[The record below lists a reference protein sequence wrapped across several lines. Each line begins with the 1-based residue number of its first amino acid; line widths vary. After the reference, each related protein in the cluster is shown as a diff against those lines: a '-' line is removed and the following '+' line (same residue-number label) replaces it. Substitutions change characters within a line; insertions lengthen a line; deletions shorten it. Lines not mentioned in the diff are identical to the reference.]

1 MPVALGHRHS
11 WCRHGQECLCHTWN
25 CYDESPV
32 NGNRMIR
39 FEDILDKVETYKP
52 DFDEELL
59 QKAYIFSARE
69 HRGQVRDSGEPYLV
83 HPLNVA
89 HILAELHLDETS
101 IAVGLLHDV
110 LEDTLTTKEKLQET
124 FGDDVAE
131 LVDGVTK
138 ISRYA
143 YVSKEEQQAETFRK
157 MLLAMVGDLRVV
169 LVKLADRLHNM
180 RTLQFLPDV
189 KQVAIAKETMEI
201 YAPIAN
207 RLGMGR
213 VKNELEDLAFR
224 YLHPRE
230 FEELQASV
238 KEKLSVSGDLVDRV
252 KSTLQSKLRDNEISG
267 EVNGRVKSMYSIWT
281 KLRRQEIDI
290 GQVYDYI
297 GFRIITNNVKD
308 CYAGLGIIH
317 QMWRPVP
324 GRIKDYIAMPK
335 PNFYQSLHTTV
346 VAEKGQPFEVQIRTR
361 EMDLIAEQGIA
372 AHWKYKEGRIG
383 AKADDKNFLWLRQL
397 VEWQNDIKDPRVFMH
412 SLKIDLYPDEVY
424 TFTPRGDVFAFPRG
438 ATPLD
443 FAYRIHTDVGHHCVG
458 ARVNSKLV
466 PLRSPLKNG
475 DIVEIVTSP
484 TQAPS
489 REWVN
494 MVVTSRARHK
504 IRHWL
509 NTEQKH
515 RSTDLGKKLIE
526 KEAKRYRVSWRKL
539 IAENAL
545 DGVLSEYGLARL
557 EDLYA
562 DIGYGK
568 VSPRSIV
575 ERFVSDQQ
583 KETALTDEGVLQK
596 AVRKIFPFTSTSTA
610 IKVKGYD
617 DLMTYLAKCCNP
629 LPGERIVGYVTRGK
643 GVAVHSANCPNVKN
657 LMFNPDREIAV
668 EWADQRQAQFQV
680 ELEVLMEDR
689 QGILARVVSTIANLK
704 TNIRQM
710 DTRTLDGKATA
721 ELVLEIA
728 DLKHL
733 EKVTRSIEGLD
744 GVVQVERKFNVRHAT
759 A

>member
-1 MPVALGHRHS
+1 
-11 WCRHGQECLCHTWN
+11 
-25 CYDESPV
+25 
-32 NGNRMIR
+32 MIR
-39 FEDILDKVETYKP
+39 FEDILDKVESYKP

-69 HRGQVRDSGEPYLV
+69 HRGQVRSSGEPYLV

-89 HILAELHLDETS
+89 YILAELRLDETS

-110 LEDTLTTKEKLQET
+110 LEDTLTTKEKLQEV
-124 FGDDVAE
+124 FGDDVSE

-180 RTLQFLPDV
+180 RTLQYLPEERRV
-189 KQVAIAKETMEI
+189 SIAKETMEI

-213 VKNELEDLAFR
+213 MKNELEDLSFR
-224 YLHPRE
+224 YMHPRE
-230 FEELQASV
+230 FDDLQNSV
-238 KEKLSVSGDLVDRV
+238 NEKVSLSGDLVDRI
-252 KSTLQSKLRDNEISG
+252 KTTLQGQLRDNDISG
-267 EVNGRVKSMYSIWT
+267 EVFGRVKSMYSIWS

-290 GQVYDYI
+290 GQLYDYI
-297 GFRIITNNVKD
+297 GFRIITATVKD
-308 CYAGLGIIH
+308 CYGGLGIIH

-346 VAEKGQPFEVQIRTR
+346 VAEKGQPFEVQIRTK

-372 AHWKYKEGRIG
+372 AHWKYKEGRVG
-383 AKADDKNFLWLRQL
+383 AREDDKNFLWLRQL

-424 TFTPRGDVFAFPRG
+424 TFTPRGDVFAFPRS

-458 ARVNSKLV
+458 ARVNGKLV
-466 PLRSPLKNG
+466 PLRTPLKNG
-475 DIVEIVTSP
+475 DIVEIMTSA
-484 TQAPS
+484 TQSPS

-515 RSTDLGKKLIE
+515 RSIELGRKLIE

-545 DGVLSEYGLARL
+545 DGVLSEHGLARI

-562 DIGYGK
+562 DLGYGK
-568 VSPRSIV
+568 VSARSILD
-575 ERFVSDQQ
+575 RFVSDEQ
-583 KETALTDEGVLQK
+583 KEVPPTDEGVLQK
-596 AVRKIFPFTSTSTA
+596 AVRKIFPFTGSSPS

-643 GVAVHSANCPNVKN
+643 GVAVHSASCPNVKN
-657 LMFNPDREIAV
+657 LMFNPDREITV

-680 ELEVLMEDR
+680 ELEILMEDR
-689 QGILARVVSTIANLK
+689 QGILARIVSTIANLK

-710 DTRTLDGKATA
+710 DSRSGEGRATA

-744 GVVQVERKFNVRHAT
+744 GVMQVERKFNVRHAT

>member
-1 MPVALGHRHS
+1 
-11 WCRHGQECLCHTWN
+11 
-25 CYDESPV
+25 
-32 NGNRMIR
+32 MIR
-39 FEDILDKVETYKP
+39 FEDILDKVESYRP

-69 HRGQVRDSGEPYLV
+69 HRGQVRSSGEPYLV

-89 HILAELHLDETS
+89 HILAEMRLDETS

-110 LEDTLTTKEKLQET
+110 LEDTLTSKETLQEM
-124 FGDDVAE
+124 FGNDVAE

-143 YVSKEEQQAETFRK
+143 YVSREEQQAETFRK
-157 MLLAMVGDLRVV
+157 MLLAMVSDLRVV

-180 RTLQFLPDV
+180 RTLQHLPEERRL
-189 KQVAIAKETMEI
+189 AIAKETMEI

-213 VKNELEDLAFR
+213 IKNELEDLSFR

-230 FEELQASV
+230 SEELQRAV
-238 KEKLSVSGDLVDRV
+238 EEKLAASGELVDRIRQ
-252 KSTLQSKLRDNEISG
+252 TLSAKLGENEISG
-267 EVNGRVKSMYSIWT
+267 DVHGRVKSVYSIWS
-281 KLRRQEIDI
+281 KMRRQEIDI
-290 GQVYDYI
+290 GQLYDYTA
-297 GFRIITNNVKD
+297 FRIITNSVKD
-308 CYAGLGIIH
+308 CYATLGIIH

-346 VAEKGQPFEVQIRTR
+346 VAGKGQPFEVQIRTR

-372 AHWKYKEGRIG
+372 AHWKYKEGRVG
-383 AKADDKNFLWLRQL
+383 AQPDDTSFLWLRQL
-397 VEWQNDIKDPRVFMH
+397 VEWQNDITDPGVFMH

-424 TFTPRGDVFAFPRG
+424 TFTPKGAVFAFPRG

-443 FAYRIHTDVGHHCVG
+443 FGYRIHTDVGHHCVG
-458 ARVNSKLV
+458 ARVNGKLV
-466 PLRSPLKNG
+466 PLRTPLKNG
-475 DIVEIVTSP
+475 DIVEIMTSAN
-484 TQAPS
+484 QSPS
-489 REWVN
+489 REWLG
-494 MVVTSRARHK
+494 MVITSRARHK

-515 RSTDLGKKLIE
+515 RSMELGRKLIE
-526 KEAKRYRVSWRKL
+526 KESKRFRVQWRKL
-539 IAENAL
+539 VAENAL

-562 DIGYGK
+562 DVGYGK
-568 VSPRSIV
+568 VAARAIV
-575 ERFVSDQQ
+575 ERFAREDAPG
-583 KETALTDEGVLQK
+583 EGEGVLQR
-596 AVRKIFPFTSTSTA
+596 AVRRIFPFTGSSTA

-617 DLMTYLAKCCNP
+617 DLMTYLSKCCNP
-629 LPGERIVGYVTRGK
+629 LPGEPITGYVTRGK
-643 GVAVHSANCPNVKN
+643 GVAVHSAACPNVRN
-657 LMFNPDREIAV
+657 LMFNADRQIDV

-680 ELEVLMEDR
+680 DLEILMEDR
-689 QGILARVVSTIANLK
+689 QGILARVVSTVANSK
-704 TNIRQM
+704 TNIRAM
-710 DTRTLDGKATA
+710 DTRTSDGRAMADLT
-721 ELVLEIA
+721 LEIA

-733 EKVTRSIEGLD
+733 ERILRSIAAID
-744 GVVQVERKFNVRHAT
+744 GVMQVERKFNVRHAT

>member
-1 MPVALGHRHS
+1 
-11 WCRHGQECLCHTWN
+11 
-25 CYDESPV
+25 
-32 NGNRMIR
+32 MIR
-39 FEDILDKVETYKP
+39 FEDILDKIETYNP
-52 DFDEELL
+52 GFDEELL
-59 QKAYIFSARE
+59 NKAYIFSARE
-69 HRGQVRDSGEPYLV
+69 HRGQVRSSGEPYLV

-89 HILAELHLDETS
+89 YILAEMRLDETS

-110 LEDTLTTKEKLQET
+110 LEDTLTTKETLQQM

-157 MLLAMVGDLRVV
+157 MLLAMVSDLRVV

-180 RTLQFLPDV
+180 RTLSFLAEERR
-189 KQVAIAKETMEI
+189 VAIAKETLEI

-213 VKNELEDLAFR
+213 IKNELEDLSFR
-224 YLHPRE
+224 HLHPRE
-230 FEELQASV
+230 FDELQNAV
-238 KEKLSVSGDLVDRV
+238 NEKLAVSGELVKRI
-252 KSTLQSKLRDNEISG
+252 KSTLSDKMKENEIEG
-267 EVNGRVKSMYSIWT
+267 DVHGRVKSIYSIWS
-281 KLRRQEIDI
+281 KMRRQEIDI
-290 GQVYDYI
+290 GQLYDYLA
-297 GFRIITNNVKD
+297 FRIITPSVKD
-308 CYAGLGIIH
+308 CYACLGIIH

-335 PNFYQSLHTTV
+335 PNFYQSLHSTV

-372 AHWKYKEGRIG
+372 AHWKYKEGRVG
-383 AKADDKNFLWLRQL
+383 ASADDANFLWLRQL

-424 TFTPRGDVFAFPRG
+424 TFTPKGDVFAFPRG

-443 FAYRIHTDVGHHCVG
+443 FAYRIHTDVGNHCVG
-458 ARVNSKLV
+458 ARVNAKLV
-466 PLRSPLKNG
+466 PLRTPLKNG
-475 DIVEIVTSP
+475 DILEILTAP
-484 TQAPS
+484 NQTPS

-509 NTEQKH
+509 NTEQKQ
-515 RSTDLGKKLIE
+515 RSIELGRKLIE
-526 KEAKRYRVSWRKL
+526 KEAKRYKVQWRKL
-539 IAENAL
+539 VAENAL
-545 DGVLSEYGLARL
+545 DGVLHEYGLSRL
-557 EDLYA
+557 DDLYA
-562 DIGYGK
+562 DVGYGK
-568 VSPRSIV
+568 VSARHIV
-575 ERFVSDQQ
+575 ERFVTDDQKDTQPSD
-583 KETALTDEGVLQK
+583 ESVLQR
-596 AVRKIFPFTSTSTA
+596 AVRKIFPFSGTSPA

-629 LPGERIVGYVTRGK
+629 LPGERIVGYITRGK

-668 EWADQRQAQFQV
+668 EWADQRQSQFQV

-689 QGILARVVSTIANLK
+689 QGILARVVSTVANLK

-710 DTRTLDGKATA
+710 DSRVNDGKATA

-733 EKVTRSIEGLD
+733 EKVQRSIASVD
-744 GVVQVERKFNVRHAT
+744 GVVNVERKFNVRGAT

>member
-1 MPVALGHRHS
+1 LLSDGSV
-11 WCRHGQECLCHTWN
+11 
-25 CYDESPV
+25 
-32 NGNRMIR
+32 IR
-39 FEDILDKVETYKP
+39 FEDILDKVESYNP

-59 QKAYIFSARE
+59 QRAYIFSARE
-69 HRGQVRDSGEPYLV
+69 HRGQVRSSGEPYLV

-89 HILAELHLDETS
+89 YILADMHLDETS

-124 FGDDVAE
+124 FGDDIAD

-157 MLLAMVGDLRVV
+157 MLLAMVSDLRVV

-180 RTLQFLPDV
+180 RTLRFLPEE
-189 KQVAIAKETMEI
+189 KQVAVAKETMEI

-207 RLGMGR
+207 RLGIGR
-213 VKNELEDLAFR
+213 IKSELEDLSFR

-230 FEELQASV
+230 FEDLHRAVSDKV
-238 KEKLSVSGDLVDRV
+238 AVSGDVVDRL
-252 KSTLQSKLRDNEISG
+252 KATLAEKLKENGIDG
-267 EVNGRVKSMYSIWT
+267 DVNGRVKSMHSIST
-281 KLRRQEIDI
+281 KMRRQEIDI
-290 GQVYDYI
+290 GQLYDYLA
-297 GFRIITNNVKD
+297 FRIICTSVKD
-308 CYAGLGIIH
+308 CYACLGIIH

-346 VAEKGQPFEVQIRTR
+346 VAEKGQPFEVQIRTKD
-361 EMDLIAEQGIA
+361 MDLVAEQGIA

-383 AKADDKNFLWLRQL
+383 ASSDDKNFLWLRQL
-397 VEWQNDIKDPRVFMH
+397 VEWQHDIKDPRVFMN

-424 TFTPRGDVFAFPRG
+424 TFTPKGDVYAFPRG

-443 FAYRIHTDVGHHCVG
+443 FAYRVHTDLGHRCVG
-458 ARVNSKLV
+458 ARVNGKLV
-466 PLRSPLKNG
+466 PLRTALKNG
-475 DIVEIVTSP
+475 DIVEIMTGAQQ
-484 TQAPS
+484 TPS

-509 NTEQKH
+509 NLEQKN
-515 RSTDLGKKLIE
+515 RSTELGRKLIE
-526 KEAKRYRVSWRKL
+526 KEAKKFKVPWRKL
-539 IAENAL
+539 VAENAL
-545 DGVLSEYGLARL
+545 DGILTDYGMSKID
-557 EDLYA
+557 DLYA
-562 DIGYGK
+562 DVGYGK
-568 VSPRSIV
+568 MSARSVV
-575 ERFVSDQQ
+575 ERFITAEQ
-583 KETALTDEGVLQK
+583 KEKGAPAEPGVIQQ
-596 AVRKIFPFTSTSTA
+596 AVRKIFPFTSSAT

-629 LPGERIVGYVTRGK
+629 LPGEAIVGYITRGK

-657 LMFNPDREIAV
+657 LMFNPDREIGV
-668 EWADQRQAQFQV
+668 EWADQRQTSFQV
-680 ELEVLMEDR
+680 ELEIVMEDR
-689 QGILARVVSTIANLK
+689 QGILARVISTISNQK

-710 DTRTLDGKATA
+710 ETRTGDGKAMV
-721 ELVLEIA
+721 ELILEIA

-733 EKVTRSIEGLD
+733 ERVTRSITGLEGVLRVD
-744 GVVQVERKFNVRHAT
+744 RKYNIRHAT

>member
-1 MPVALGHRHS
+1 
-11 WCRHGQECLCHTWN
+11 
-25 CYDESPV
+25 
-32 NGNRMIR
+32 MIR
-39 FEDILDKVETYKP
+39 FEDILDKVESYRP

-69 HRGQVRDSGEPYLV
+69 HRGQVRSSGEPYLI
-83 HPLNVA
+83 HPINVA
-89 HILAELHLDETS
+89 YILADMRLDDTS

-110 LEDTLTTKEKLQET
+110 LEDTLTTKETLQEL
-124 FGDDVAE
+124 FGQQVAE

-157 MLLAMVGDLRVV
+157 MLLAMVSDLRVV

-180 RTLQFLPDV
+180 RTLQFLPEEKRIAV
-189 KQVAIAKETMEI
+189 AKETMEI

-213 VKNELEDLAFR
+213 IKHELEDLSFR
-224 YLHPRE
+224 YLHARE
-230 FEELQASV
+230 SEELHRAV
-238 KEKLSVSGDLVDRV
+238 DEKMAMSGDIVQRIKIMLD
-252 KSTLQSKLRDNEISG
+252 SKLADNEIEG
-267 EVNGRVKSMYSIWT
+267 DVHGRVKSMYSIWS
-281 KLRRQEIDI
+281 KLRRQDIDI
-290 GQVYDYI
+290 GQLYDYLA
-297 GFRIITNNVKD
+297 FRIITPSVKD
-308 CYAGLGIIH
+308 CYAALGIIH

-372 AHWKYKEGRIG
+372 AHWKYKEGRVG
-383 AKADDKNFLWLRQL
+383 AHPDDTNFLWLRQL
-397 VEWQNDIKDPRVFMH
+397 VEWQHDIKDPRVFLN

-424 TFTPRGDVFAFPRG
+424 TFTPKGDVFAFPRG

-443 FAYRIHTDVGHHCVG
+443 FAYRIHTDVGHHCIG
-458 ARVNSKLV
+458 ARVNGKLV
-466 PLRSPLKNG
+466 PLKTQLKNG
-475 DIVEIVTSP
+475 DILEILTGP
-484 TQAPS
+484 NQTPN
-489 REWVN
+489 REWIN
-494 MVVTSRARHK
+494 MVATSRAKHK

-515 RSTDLGKKLIE
+515 RSIELGRKLIE
-526 KEAKRYRVSWRKL
+526 REAKRYKVQWRKL

-545 DGVLSEYGLARL
+545 DGVLTEHGLARVD
-557 EDLYA
+557 DLYA
-562 DIGYGK
+562 DVGYGK
-568 VSPRSIV
+568 IQARSIV
-575 ERFVSDQQ
+575 ERFVTDDQ
-583 KETALTDEGVLQK
+583 KEKGASPEAPAGVIGQ
-596 AVRKIFPFTSTSTA
+596 AVRKFFPFSSSAT

-617 DLMTYLAKCCNP
+617 DLLTYLAKCCNP
-629 LPGERIVGYVTRGK
+629 LPGEPIIGYITRGK
-643 GVAVHSANCPNVKN
+643 GVAVHSANCPNVRN
-657 LMFNPDREIAV
+657 LIFNADREIGV
-668 EWADQRQAQFQV
+668 EWSDSRQSQFQV
-680 ELEVLMEDR
+680 ELEIMMEDR
-689 QGILARVVSTIANLK
+689 QGILARVVSAVANLK

-710 DTRTLDGKATA
+710 ETRSADGKASV

-733 EKVTRSIEGLD
+733 ERVTRSLSAVD
-744 GVVQVERKFNVRHAT
+744 GVLRVGRKYNIRHAT

>member
-1 MPVALGHRHS
+1 
-11 WCRHGQECLCHTWN
+11 
-25 CYDESPV
+25 
-32 NGNRMIR
+32 MIR
-39 FEDILDKVETYKP
+39 FEDILDRVESYKP
-52 DFDEELL
+52 SFDEELL

-69 HRGQVRDSGEPYLV
+69 HRGQVRSSGEPYLV

-89 HILAELHLDETS
+89 HILAEMRLDETS

-110 LEDTLTTKEKLQET
+110 LEDTLTTKEKLEEI
-124 FGDDVAE
+124 FGEDVAE

-157 MLLAMVGDLRVV
+157 MLLAMVSDLRVV

-180 RTLQFLPDV
+180 RTLQYLPEEKRV
-189 KQVAIAKETMEI
+189 SIAKETMEI

-207 RLGMGR
+207 RLGMGNI
-213 VKNELEDLAFR
+213 KNELEDLSFR
-224 YLHPRE
+224 YMHPKE
-230 FEELQASV
+230 SEDLQKAVS
-238 KEKLSVSGDLVDRV
+238 EKMAVSGDVVDRI
-252 KSTLQSKLRDNEISG
+252 KGTLIRKLKENEIEA
-267 EVNGRVKSMYSIWT
+267 EVTGRVKSMYSIWS

-290 GQVYDYI
+290 GQLYDYLA
-297 GFRIITNNVKD
+297 FRIIGASVKD

-346 VAEKGQPFEVQIRTR
+346 VAERGQPFEVQIRTK

-372 AHWKYKEGRIG
+372 AHWKYKEGRVG
-383 AKADDKNFLWLRQL
+383 PSNDDSSFLWLRQL
-397 VEWQNDIKDPRVFMH
+397 VEWQNDIKDPRVFMN

-424 TFTPRGDVFAFPRG
+424 TFTPKGDVFAFPRG
-438 ATPLD
+438 AMPLD
-443 FAYRIHTDVGHHCVG
+443 FAYRIHTDVGHRCVG
-458 ARVNSKLV
+458 ARVNGKLV
-466 PLRSPLKNG
+466 PLRTPLKNG
-475 DIVEIVTSP
+475 DIVEIMTGASQ
-484 TQAPS
+484 TPS

-509 NTEQKH
+509 NAEQKN
-515 RSTDLGKKLIE
+515 RSIELGRKLIE
-526 KEAKRYRVSWRKL
+526 KEAKKYKVGWRKL
-539 IAENAL
+539 VAENAL
-545 DGVLSEYGLARL
+545 DGVLIEYGLARL
-557 EDLYA
+557 DDLYA
-562 DIGYGK
+562 EVGYGK
-568 VSPRSIV
+568 LSGRSIV
-575 ERFVSDQQ
+575 ERFVTDEQ
-583 KETALTDEGVLQK
+583 KEKGLASDDGVIQA
-596 AVRKIFPFTSTSTA
+596 AVRKIFPFTSSGAA

-629 LPGERIVGYVTRGK
+629 LPGERIIGYVTRGK

-668 EWADQRQAQFQV
+668 EWADQKRENQFYV
-680 ELEVLMEDR
+680 ELEILMEDR
-689 QGILARVVSTIANLK
+689 QGILARVVSMIANLK

-710 DTRTLDGKATA
+710 ETRTGDGRATT

-733 EKVTRSIEGLD
+733 EKVQRSLSTLD
-744 GVVQVERKFNVRHAT
+744 GVMRVDRKYNIRHAT

>member
-1 MPVALGHRHS
+1 
-11 WCRHGQECLCHTWN
+11 
-25 CYDESPV
+25 
-32 NGNRMIR
+32 MIR
-39 FEDILDKVETYKP
+39 FEDILDKVERYKS

-69 HRGQVRDSGEPYLV
+69 HRGQVRSSGEPYLV

-89 HILAELHLDETS
+89 YILADMRLDETS

-124 FGDDVAE
+124 FGEDVAE

-157 MLLAMVGDLRVV
+157 MLLAMTTDLRVV

-180 RTLQFLPDV
+180 RTLQHLPEERRV
-189 KQVAIAKETMEI
+189 SIAKETMEI

-213 VKNELEDLAFR
+213 VKNELEDLSFH
-224 YLHPRE
+224 YMHPRE
-230 FEELQASV
+230 FEDLQASV
-238 KEKLSVSGDLVDRV
+238 QEKLEGSAELTDRI
-252 KSTLQSKLRDNEISG
+252 KGTLQAKLRENQISG
-267 EVNGRVKSMYSIWT
+267 EVNGRVKSMHSIWS

-290 GQVYDYI
+290 GQLYDYLA
-297 GFRIITNNVKD
+297 FRIISDNVKD
-308 CYAGLGIIH
+308 CYAALGIIH

-346 VAEKGQPFEVQIRTR
+346 VAEKGHPFEVQIRTR

-372 AHWKYKEGRIG
+372 AHWKYKEGRVG
-383 AKADDKNFLWLRQL
+383 AKDDDSSFLWLRQL
-397 VEWQNDIKDPRVFMH
+397 VEWQHDIKDPRVFMH

-424 TFTPRGDVFAFPRG
+424 TFTPKGDVFAFPRG

-443 FAYRIHTDVGHHCVG
+443 FAYRIHTDVGHRCVG
-458 ARVNSKLV
+458 VRVNGKLV
-466 PLRSPLKNG
+466 PLRTSLKNG
-475 DIVEIVTSP
+475 DIVEILTGANQ
-484 TQAPS
+484 TPS

-515 RSTDLGKKLIE
+515 RSIELGRKLVE
-526 KEAKRYRVSWRKL
+526 KEAKRYRVAWRKL
-539 IAENAL
+539 VAENAL

-562 DIGYGK
+562 DVGYGK
-568 VSPRSIV
+568 VSPRSLV
-575 ERFVSDQQ
+575 ERFVTEEQ
-583 KETALTDEGVLQK
+583 KETAHTDQGVLQR
-596 AVRKIFPFTSTSTA
+596 AVRKIFPFTGGAATA

-629 LPGERIVGYVTRGK
+629 LPGERIIGYVTRGK

-668 EWADQRQAQFQV
+668 EWAGERQAQFQV
-680 ELEVLMEDR
+680 ELEILMEDR

-710 DTRTLDGKATA
+710 DTRSGDGRATA

-733 EKVTRSIEGLD
+733 ERVTKSIGDVD
-744 GVVQVERKFNVRHAT
+744 GVLNVERKFNVRHAT

>member
-1 MPVALGHRHS
+1 
-11 WCRHGQECLCHTWN
+11 
-25 CYDESPV
+25 
-32 NGNRMIR
+32 MIR
-39 FEDILDKVETYKP
+39 FEDILDKVESYKP

-59 QKAYIFSARE
+59 QKAYIFSALA

-89 HILAELHLDETS
+89 HILADLRLDETS

-124 FGDDVAE
+124 FGDDIAD

-143 YVSKEEQQAETFRK
+143 YVSREEQQAETFRK

-180 RTLQFLPDV
+180 RTLEFLPEER
-189 KQVAIAKETMEI
+189 QFSIAKETMEI

-213 VKNELEDLAFR
+213 LKNELEDLSFR
-224 YLHPRE
+224 YMHPRE
-230 FEELQASV
+230 FEDLQNSV
-238 KEKLSVSGDLVDRV
+238 NEKLSVSGDLVERI
-252 KSTLQSKLRDNEISG
+252 KGTLQTKLRDNEISG
-267 EVNGRVKSMYSIWT
+267 DVNGRVKSMHSIWT

-297 GFRIITNNVKD
+297 GFRIITGNIKD
-308 CYAGLGIIH
+308 CYAALGIIH

-372 AHWKYKEGRIG
+372 AHWKYKEGRVG
-383 AKADDKNFLWLRQL
+383 ASTDDANFLWLRQL

-424 TFTPRGDVFAFPRG
+424 TFTPKGDVFAFPRG
-438 ATPLD
+438 ASPLD
-443 FAYRIHTDVGHHCVG
+443 FAFRIHTDVGHHCVG
-458 ARVNSKLV
+458 ARINGKLV
-466 PLRSPLKNG
+466 PLRTTLKNG
-475 DIVEIVTSP
+475 DIIEVIIGPNQS
-484 TQAPS
+484 PS

-509 NTEQKH
+509 NTEQKQ
-515 RSTDLGKKLIE
+515 RSIDLGKKLVE
-526 KEAKRYRVSWRKL
+526 KEAKRYRVGWRKL
-539 IAENAL
+539 LAENAL
-545 DGVLSEYGLARL
+545 DGVLSEFGLARL

-562 DIGYGK
+562 DVGYGK
-568 VSPRSIV
+568 VTPRSIV
-575 ERFVSDQQ
+575 ERFITEEQ
-583 KETALTDEGVLQK
+583 KETGLTDEGVLQK
-596 AVRKIFPFTSTSTA
+596 AVRKIFPFTGSSPS
-610 IKVKGYD
+610 IKVKG
-617 DLMTYLAKCCNP
+617 
-629 LPGERIVGYVTRGK
+629 
-643 GVAVHSANCPNVKN
+643 
-657 LMFNPDREIAV
+657 
-668 EWADQRQAQFQV
+668 
-680 ELEVLMEDR
+680 
-689 QGILARVVSTIANLK
+689 
-704 TNIRQM
+704 
-710 DTRTLDGKATA
+710 
-721 ELVLEIA
+721 
-728 DLKHL
+728 
-733 EKVTRSIEGLD
+733 
-744 GVVQVERKFNVRHAT
+744 
-759 A
+759 

>member
-1 MPVALGHRHS
+1 
-11 WCRHGQECLCHTWN
+11 
-25 CYDESPV
+25 
-32 NGNRMIR
+32 MIR
-39 FEDILDKVETYKP
+39 FEDILDKVESYKP

-59 QKAYIFSARE
+59 KRAYIFSARE
-69 HRGQVRDSGEPYLV
+69 HRGQVRSSGEPYLV

-89 HILAELHLDETS
+89 YILADMRLDETS

-110 LEDTLTTKEKLQET
+110 LEDTLTTKDKLQEM

-157 MLLAMVGDLRVV
+157 MLLAMTTDLRVV

-180 RTLQFLPDV
+180 RTLEFLPEAR
-189 KQVAIAKETMEI
+189 QVAIGKETLEI

-213 VKNELEDLAFR
+213 VKNELEDLSFR
-224 YLHPRE
+224 YMHPKE
-230 FEELQASV
+230 FEDLQNSV
-238 KEKLSVSGDLVDRV
+238 NEKLAGSRDLVDRIRG
-252 KSTLQSKLRDNEISG
+252 TLTTKLRDNDISG
-267 EVNGRVKSMYSIWT
+267 DVHGRVKSMYSIWS
-281 KLRRQEIDI
+281 KLKRQEIDI
-290 GQVYDYI
+290 GNLYDYVA
-297 GFRIITNNVKD
+297 FRIISDSVKD
-308 CYAGLGIIH
+308 CYACLGIIH

-346 VAEKGQPFEVQIRTR
+346 VAEKGLPFEVQIRTK

-372 AHWKYKEGRIG
+372 AHWKYKEGRVG
-383 AKADDKNFLWLRQL
+383 AKDDDANFLWLRQL

-424 TFTPRGDVFAFPRG
+424 TFTPKGDVFAFPRG

-443 FAYRIHTDVGHHCVG
+443 FAYRIHTDVGHRCVG
-458 ARVNSKLV
+458 ARVNGKLV
-466 PLRSPLKNG
+466 PLRTTLKNG
-475 DIVEIVTSP
+475 DIVEIMTGAN
-484 TQAPS
+484 QAPS

-515 RSTDLGKKLIE
+515 RSIELGRKLIE
-526 KEAKRYRVSWRKL
+526 KEAKRFKVAWRKL

-545 DGVLSEYGLARL
+545 DGVLSEYGLARI

-575 ERFVSDQQ
+575 ERFMSDEQ
-583 KETALTDEGVLQK
+583 KESGLTDAGVIQR
-596 AVRKIFPFTSTSTA
+596 AVRKIFPFTGGAAAA

-629 LPGERIVGYVTRGK
+629 LPGERIIGYVTRGK

-657 LMFNPDREIAV
+657 LMFNADREIAV
-668 EWADQRQAQFQV
+668 EWAGERQSQFQV

-689 QGILARVVSTIANLK
+689 QGILARVISTIASLK

-710 DTRTLDGKATA
+710 DSRSGDGKATA

-733 EKVTRSIEGLD
+733 ERVVKSISGVD
-744 GVVQVERKFNVRHAT
+744 GVMNVERKFNVRHAT
-759 A
+759 GTG

>member
-1 MPVALGHRHS
+1 
-11 WCRHGQECLCHTWN
+11 
-25 CYDESPV
+25 
-32 NGNRMIR
+32 MIR
-39 FEDILDKVETYKP
+39 FEDILDKVERYKP

-59 QKAYIFSARE
+59 QKAYIFSALE
-69 HRGQVRDSGEPYLV
+69 HRGQVRSSGEPYLI

-89 HILAELHLDETS
+89 YILADMRLDETS

-110 LEDTLTTKEKLQET
+110 LEDTLTTKEKLQEM
-124 FGDDVAE
+124 FGEDVAE

-157 MLLAMVGDLRVV
+157 MLLAMVSDLRVV

-180 RTLQFLPDV
+180 RTLQFLPEERR
-189 KQVAIAKETMEI
+189 VAIATETMEI

-213 VKNELEDLAFR
+213 IKSELEDLSFR
-224 YLHPRE
+224 YMHPRE
-230 FEELQASV
+230 YDELRKAVDQ
-238 KEKLSVSGDLVDRV
+238 KMSVSANVVERL
-252 KSTLQSKLRDNEISG
+252 KKTLRDKLDENGLQG
-267 EVNGRVKSMYSIWT
+267 EVQGRVKSMFSIWS

-290 GQVYDYI
+290 GQLYDYLA
-297 GFRIITNNVKD
+297 FRIVTPTVRD
-308 CYAGLGIIH
+308 CYGCLGIIH

-346 VAEKGQPFEVQIRTR
+346 VAEKGQPFEVQIRTKD
-361 EMDLIAEQGIA
+361 MDLIAEQGIA
-372 AHWKYKEGRIG
+372 AHWKYKEGRVG
-383 AKADDKNFLWLRQL
+383 ASDDDANFLWLRQL
-397 VEWQNDIKDPRVFMH
+397 VEWQHEIKDPHVFMN

-424 TFTPRGDVFAFPRG
+424 TFTPKGDVFAFPRG

-443 FAYRIHTDVGHHCVG
+443 FAYRIHTDVGHRCVG
-458 ARVNSKLV
+458 ARVNGKLV
-466 PLRSPLKNG
+466 PLRTTLKNG
-475 DIVEIVTSP
+475 DIVEIMTGT
-484 TQAPS
+484 TQTPS

-509 NTEQKH
+509 NLEQKN
-515 RSTDLGKKLIE
+515 RSIELGRKLVE
-526 KEAKRYRVSWRKL
+526 KEARKYKVQWRKL
-539 IAENAL
+539 VAENAL

-557 EDLYA
+557 DDLYA
-562 DIGYGK
+562 DVGYGK
-568 VSPRSIV
+568 VSARSVV
-575 ERFVSDQQ
+575 ERFATEEQ
-583 KETALTDEGVLQK
+583 KDKGGVEAGVLQQ
-596 AVRKIFPFTSTSTA
+596 AVRKIFPFASSSQS

-629 LPGERIVGYVTRGK
+629 LPGEKIIGYVTRGK
-643 GVAVHSANCPNVKN
+643 GVAIHSANCPNVRN
-657 LMFNPDREIAV
+657 LMFNPDREIEV
-668 EWADQRQAQFQV
+668 EWADQGRSQFQV
-680 ELEVLMEDR
+680 ELEILMDDR
-689 QGILARVVSTIANLK
+689 QGALARVVSAIANLK

-710 DTRTLDGKATA
+710 ETRTGDGKATT

-733 EKVTRSIEGLD
+733 ERVIRAIGEID
-744 GVVQVERKFNVRHAT
+744 CVVDVQRKYNIRHAT